1 MAFSKTSFV
10 AGPLLSATV
19 QTNLKGMQ
27 DYINGGVAT
36 GDLKTSATWC
46 DTQQI
51 MKPSYEATSNT
62 LSMVTGFQGGKFRSV
77 PRDLMTMITRY
88 NTARTNA
95 ASLTFADALFN
106 FVGNTAVEVRVPR
119 NAKFLL
125 VQYTVNPQTP
135 WFEVAQAK
143 QSQYELYVSTAPLT
157 LNQINGG
164 LGVKGPSASYTW
176 IERSDATALVP
187 AQGPLPMSLAR
198 KAGSG
203 FWMLDAPA
211 ADVYYLGMIGKTDC
225 PYTIFLNWTVSVEVW
240 I

>member
-27 DYINGGVAT
+27 DYINGGVVT
-36 GDLKTSATWC
+36 GDLKTSAAWC

-51 MKPSYEATSNT
+51 MKPSYEATTNT

-77 PRDLMTMITRY
+77 PKDLMTMITRY

-95 ASLTFADALFN
+95 ASLSFSNALFN
-106 FVGNTAVEVRVPR
+106 FVGNTAIEIRVPR

-135 WFEVAQAK
+135 YFDVAQGK
-143 QSQYELYVSTAPLT
+143 QTQYELYLDSTPLT
-157 LNQINGG
+157 LNQLNVG
-164 LGVKGPSASYTW
+164 LGRKGPSASYTW
-176 IERSDATALVP
+176 IERSDSDALLVGG
-187 AQGPLPMSLAR
+187 GPLPMSLAR

-203 FWMLDAPA
+203 
-211 ADVYYLGMIGKTDC
+211 
-225 PYTIFLNWTVSVEVW
+225 
-240 I
+240 